1 MALVLGGMLALA
13 APAQSQMNSADLKW
27 APAPPV
33 FPAGA
38 QMAVLSGDPGNPSA
52 GMIRAVPGLGEIGLP
67 IERDRVN
74 WAAGRVPRRSHPPG
88 FRRPRAGT
96 GEFHP
101 ADTTTQAE
109 KGSVPIPV
117 IPQESDWL

>member
-1 MALVLGGMLALA
+1 MVLPNRGGNWTG
-13 APAQSQMNSADLKW
+13 PRWRGNLKYR
-27 APAPPV
+27 
-33 FPAGA
+33 
-38 QMAVLSGDPGNPSA
+38 LSGDPGNPSA

-74 WAAGRVPRRSHPPG
+74 WAGGRVPRRSRPPG
-88 FRRPRAGT
+88 FRRPRAGK

-101 ADTTTQAE
+101 ADTTTPAE
-109 KGSVPIPV
+109 KGSVLIPV